1 MGGVHLLE
9 VVAHGVLTVLLLL
22 LLSSLLLLY
31 YYYYFLCYSTCD
43 KRYIATFTFRE
54 LCYLREKSI
63 K

>member
-31 YYYYFLCYSTCD
+31 YYYYFCVTAHVTKDTLPHSPSGSFVT
-43 KRYIATFTFRE
+43 
-54 LCYLREKSI
+54 
-63 K
+63 

>member
-9 VVAHGVLTVLLLL
+9 VVAHGVLTVLLL

-43 KRYIATFTFRE
+43 KRFIATFTFRE